1 MGYSVPAAVGAKL
14 ALPDCPVVA
23 IAGDGAF
30 LMTGFEVMTAAEHG
44 VGIIV
49 MVLRDREL
57 AQIAQFQ
64 GAALNRKVA
73 SVLPDYD
80 LEALAR
86 GMGAHALSIRT
97 DDQVGEVIRSAHE
110 IAEGGE
116 PVVVDVAIDYSEKT
130 YFTKGIMKTSLL
142 RFPLRERVR
151 MIARALSRKVTG

>member
-1 MGYSVPAAVGAKL
+1 MLDYVFGELVLGLQV
-14 ALPDCPVVA
+14 PVVA

-30 LMTGFEVMTAAEHG
+30 LMTGLEVMTAVQHD

-64 GAALNRKVA
+64 STALNRKVA
-73 SVLPDYD
+73 SALPDYD

-86 GMGAHALSIRT
+86 GMGAHALSMST

-130 YFTKGIMKTSLL
+130 YFTRGIMKTSLL